1 MSADLL
7 GLADRVAGRAL
18 PGEQIEAWT
27 SRSRRTEV
35 LVYGGEVDSV
45 SSAEVEGVG
54 IRVVRDGHQ
63 GFASAGMLDD
73 DVVDETLAEARDN
86 ASFGTPDEHAGLGEP
101 DGVHPAQMD
110 LWREGL
116 AGFGTEEKV
125 ELALELERAVLGA
138 DPRVR
143 GVRSASYDDAMVEV
157 AVASNLGIRAAG
169 RRTNCS
175 LSAMAIVG
183 DGEET
188 QTGFGWSLG
197 RSPEDLDLTTAAR
210 DAADRALR
218 LLGARQPPSRRV
230 VVVLD
235 PLVTSSFLNVLAGA
249 LSGEAVL
256 KGRSMFAD
264 RLGEE
269 VAAGLVTLVED
280 PTIAEAAGACEHDA
294 EGLAT
299 RRTVLIE
306 DGALRGFLHN
316 VWTAR
321 RTGAASTAS
330 AMRGGFRTAPGVG
343 ARALALAPGSRSQA
357 ELLAEVGDGLLVTGV
372 QGLHSGA
379 NPVSGDFSVGATG
392 LLVRGGTVA
401 EPAREVTIAST
412 LPRMLRD
419 VVAVGDD
426 LQWLPSAAAG
436 VTLVI
441 SEMTMSGA

>member
-1 MSADLL
+1 MRTDLL
-7 GLADRVAGRAL
+7 ELADRVAGRAL
-18 PGEQIEAWT
+18 PGEQIEAWV
-27 SRSRRTEV
+27 SHSRRTEV

-63 GFASAGMLDD
+63 GFASAGMLDED
-73 DVVDETLAEARDN
+73 ALDETLADARDN
-86 ASFGTPDEHAGLGEP
+86 ASFATADEHAGLGEP
-101 DGVHPAQMD
+101 DGVDPPD
-110 LWREGL
+110 LELWREGL
-116 AGFGTEEKV
+116 AEFGIEGKV
-125 ELALELERAVLGA
+125 ELAMELERAILGA

-143 GVRSASYDDAMVEV
+143 GVRTASYDDAMVEV
-157 AVASNLGIRAAG
+157 AVASNLGVRAAS
-169 RRTNCS
+169 RQTTCS
-175 LSAMAIVG
+175 LSAMAMAG
-183 DGEET
+183 DGDET

-197 RSPEDLDLTTAAR
+197 RAPEDLDAAAAAR

-218 LLGARQPPSRRV
+218 LLGARQTPSRRV

-235 PLVTSSFLNVLAGA
+235 PLVTSSFLSVLAGA

-264 RLGEE
+264 RLGEG
-269 VAAGLVTLVED
+269 VGAGQVTLVED
-280 PTIAEAAGACEHDA
+280 PTVADAAGASEYDA

-299 RRTVLIE
+299 RRTVLVQ
-306 DGALRGFLHN
+306 DGVLCGFLHN

-321 RTGAASTAS
+321 RTGTSSTAS
-330 AMRGGFRTAPGVG
+330 ALRGGFKTAPGVG
-343 ARALALAPGSRSQA
+343 ARALALTPGTRNQA
-357 ELLAEVGDGLLVTGV
+357 ELLADVGDALLVTGV

-392 LLVRGGTVA
+392 LLVRGGAVA
-401 EPAREVTIAST
+401 EPVREVTIAST
-412 LPRMLRD
+412 LPRMLHD
-419 VVAVGDD
+419 VIAVGND

-441 SEMTMSGA
+441 SDMTMSGT